1 VLIRGGLRFWRPSKP
16 KVRLAEF
23 KSRHVSA
30 GRILWR
36 PNIWNRTLLVPLDV
50 GFTTTQLRSGARD
63 LNPEPSRSRTES
75 ASCPRG
81 SHRVRR
87 CPPEPKLPC
96 LGVRPCR
103 PRSAWCRESVPRL
116 CPRVCL
122 NDGGPATTLH

>member
-36 PNIWNRTLLVPLDV
+36 PNIWDRTLLVPLDV

-63 LNPEPSRSRTES
+63 LNPGPH
-75 ASCPRG
+75 G
-81 SHRVRR
+81 
-87 CPPEPKLPC
+87 PEPCVPRVLACPDVSSSVPLYSSPLAVMSSRVLPC
-96 LGVRPCR
+96 PLRFK
-103 PRSAWCRESVPRL
+103 ESSQHL
-116 CPRVCL
+116 
-122 NDGGPATTLH
+122 